1 MARIST
7 GVSKKSNRE
16 NLKALDLAF
25 AWKRQ
30 FGIGVKMDAEFAW
43 VVSDGK
49 FGTKPVFKTVSRPSE
64 IVIGEAT
71 IDTFKVARYII
82 KKRGEVA

>member
-1 MARIST
+1 MARIAT

-16 NLKALDLAF
+16 NLKALDVAF

-43 VVSDGK
+43 VVSNGK

-64 IVIGEAT
+64 MVIGEAT
-71 IDTFKVARYII
+71 IDTFKVAKYVS
-82 KKRGEVA
+82 KMEGGVA